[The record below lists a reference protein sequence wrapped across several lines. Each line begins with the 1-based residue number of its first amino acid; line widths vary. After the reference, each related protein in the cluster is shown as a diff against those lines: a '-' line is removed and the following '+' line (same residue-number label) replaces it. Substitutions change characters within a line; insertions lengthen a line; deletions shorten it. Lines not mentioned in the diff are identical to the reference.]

1 MLQEKEMVND
11 ALSSI
16 KSGLTAYETA
26 ITECSNMQ
34 LRSALQQI
42 RNSDENSQYEL
53 YKIAESKGF
62 YKAAQMANDSDIQQV
77 KSQMQGQG

>member
-1 MLQEKEMVND
+1 MLQDKEMVND
-11 ALSSI
+11 ALASI

-26 ITECSNMQ
+26 ITECANMQ
-34 LRSALQQI
+34 LRSTLQQI

-62 YKAAQMANDSDIQQV
+62 YKPAQMVNEQEVQQV
-77 KSQMQGQG
+77 KSQFQA

>member
-11 ALSSI
+11 ALSSM

-26 ITECSNMQ
+26 ITECSNSQ
-34 LRSALQQI
+34 LRSTIQQI

-53 YKIAESKGF
+53 YKLAETKGF
-62 YKAAQMANDSDIQQV
+62 YKPAQMADDSDVQKV
-77 KSQMQGQG
+77 RSELSGQG

>member
-1 MLQEKEMVND
+1 MLQDKEMVND
-11 ALSSI
+11 ALASI

-26 ITECSNMQ
+26 ITECCNTQ

-42 RNSDENSQYEL
+42 RNSDENAQYEL

-62 YKAAQMANDSDIQQV
+62 YKPAQMVNDSDVQQV
-77 KSQMQGQG
+77 KSQFQG

>member
-1 MLQEKEMVND
+1 MLQDKEMVND
-11 ALSSI
+11 ALASI

-26 ITECSNMQ
+26 ITECCNTQ

-62 YKAAQMANDSDIQQV
+62 YMPAQMASDSEVQQI
-77 KSQMQGQG
+77 KSQLQG